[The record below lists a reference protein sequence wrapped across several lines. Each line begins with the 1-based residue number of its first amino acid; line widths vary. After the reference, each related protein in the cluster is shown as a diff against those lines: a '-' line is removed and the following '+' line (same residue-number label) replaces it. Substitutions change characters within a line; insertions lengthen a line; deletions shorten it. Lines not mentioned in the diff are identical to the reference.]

1 LFCFGSNKQGQLG
14 TGDNMSTNVP
24 IELKFFEN
32 ENLKEINCQNS
43 FTFAICG
50 ISILLKFSDKKV
62 FSWGVNDEGQLGH
75 GDKNNKNTPTKVD
88 FFNGKNILQ
97 ISSGF
102 KHCLALE
109 GFSFN

>member
-1 LFCFGSNKQGQLG
+1 LFCFGSNNEGQLG

-32 ENLKEINCQNS
+32 EKLKEITCQNS

-62 FSWGVNDEGQLGH
+62 FSWGQNDRGQLGH
-75 GDKNNKNTPTKVD
+75 ENTNNKNTPTKVD
-88 FFNGKNILQ
+88 FFDVPNIYR
-97 ISSGF
+97 F
-102 KHCLALE
+102 
-109 GFSFN
+109 